1 MGDVLEQQK
10 KAKLLRQGVL
20 ILCGILVCLALMNLG
35 EFFAIFKRLTAVA
48 APIIFG
54 VVFAF
59 FLNPIVNL
67 VDRFLPRLLSKKGKD
82 SVAAR
87 KISRIV
93 GIVVSLCVGGF
104 VIYGF
109 FYLILPELYESI
121 MKIVNNFSSYFAKM
135 ETWLRGVLNDNP
147 QLRETA
153 LTALDNLY
161 EQLDTILDPQGVL
174 LSNLQ
179 KIMTGLTTSV
189 VSVINGIVNMVVGV
203 VASVYILWNKDTF
216 FAQGKKVLVAT
227 CTPKRAEKLLHTA
240 RETHR
245 IFGGFITGQL
255 IDSLIVGI
263 VCYIGLLILR
273 MPYALLVAT
282 VVGVTNIIPFFG
294 PFIGAIPSAFLIL
307 MVDPIK
313 CFYFILFILV
323 LQQVEGNIIAPRVL
337 GDSVGISGFWVLV
350 SITVAGKLFG
360 FAGMLLG
367 VPVFAVLYMVV
378 KEWITE
384 TLQKKKR
391 PADTAAYMDLQ
402 EIADLPILEE
412 EDLDQ
417 IEFDTEKKG

>member
-20 ILCGILVCLALMNLG
+20 ILGGILVCLVLMNLS
-35 EFFAIFKRLTAVA
+35 EFFAIFRRLTAVA

-67 VDRFLPRLLSKKGKD
+67 VDRFFPRFLSKKGKD
-82 SVAAR
+82 SAAAR
-87 KISRIV
+87 KISRAV
-93 GIVVSLCVGGF
+93 GIVVALCVGGF

-109 FYLILPELYESI
+109 FYLILPQLYESL
-121 MKIVNNFSSYFAKM
+121 MKIVNNFSTYFAKL
-135 ETWLRGVLNDNP
+135 EDWVRGILEDNP

-153 LTALDNLY
+153 LTALHNLY
-161 EQLDTILDPQGVL
+161 DRLDTILDPNGVL
-174 LSNLQ
+174 FSNLQ

-189 VSVINGIVNMVVGV
+189 MSVVNGIVNMVVGI
-203 VASVYILWNKDTF
+203 VASVYILWGKDTF
-216 FAQGKKVLVAT
+216 FAQAKKVLVAT

-240 RETHR
+240 RETHH

-273 MPYALLVAT
+273 MPYPLLIAT

-307 MVDPIK
+307 MVDPVK

-323 LQQVEGNIIAPRVL
+323 LQQIEGNIIAPRVL

-360 FAGMLLG
+360 FAGMVLG
-367 VPVFAVLYMVV
+367 VPVFAVLYMVA
-378 KEWITE
+378 KEWLTE

-391 PADTAAYMDLQ
+391 PAETSAYLHLQ
-402 EIADLPILEE
+402 DIADLPVLEE

-417 IEFDTEKKG
+417 LEFETEEKG